1 MRLRAQIIVEITAD
15 DYIEAA
21 EHQKNLG
28 TVLDA
33 VRERYPDAKLV
44 MRERRERSRPEE
56 VAPPTSRLL
65 SIANVGQK

>member
-21 EHQKNLG
+21 EHQRHLG
-28 TVLDA
+28 MLLEGM
-33 VRERYPDAKLV
+33 RERYPDAKLV
-44 MRERRERSRPEE
+44 MRERRERGHPEE

-65 SIANVGQK
+65 SLAKAGRT